1 MKKLG
6 MSVATFLLVALNLLV
21 LLTPLEVQASTALP
35 IPPIPIFIPGTV
47 VSVIPLI
54 CQCPGDGSCFCGIVF

>member
-21 LLTPLEVQASTALP
+21 LLTPLEVQASTAP
-35 IPPIPIFIPGTV
+35 FPIPIYIPGTV
-47 VSVIPLI
+47 VSVLPLI
-54 CQCPGDGSCFCGIVF
+54 CQCPGDGSCFCGLVF